1 MKKNSSTK
9 RKKIVAIFSGHEKD
23 YFAENLA
30 MLLSAGIGV
39 SAAIV
44 IMSEGAHS
52 KSYKRVL
59 LEMSQEL
66 DEGVPLW
73 KALTGRGVFTDSYI
87 YMTKV
92 GEASGRLSE
101 NLAII
106 AEQDRKN
113 RSFNSKLSS
122 ALIYPGIILSL
133 TFIIGI
139 GVSLFVIPNMAK
151 IFKDMRLALPL
162 PTQILIGFGDFIA
175 NNLIIFISLII
186 GFVVFVAVIFF
197 VPKTQKIG
205 QAILLRIPTIR
216 NLFKEVEIARFSYV
230 MYSLSKAGVPLTEA
244 LLSVERST
252 TIASYQ
258 KLYHFLYQN
267 VNDGVSLQKCFVK
280 YKDLNKLIPINIQQM
295 IIAGENSGNFI
306 SIMDKISQIYEEK
319 IDITSKNL
327 TVIIEPVL
335 LIIVAVGVLFLALS
349 IFMPIYGLVGGLNA

>member
-1 MKKNSSTK
+1 MKKNSSKK

-39 SAAIV
+39 SAAIIV
-44 IMSEGAHS
+44 MSDGAYS
-52 KSYKRVL
+52 NGYKKVL
-59 LEMSQEL
+59 LEISQEL
-66 DEGVPLW
+66 DEGSPLW
-73 KALTGRGVFTDSYI
+73 KALDGRGIFTDSYI

-92 GEASGRLSE
+92 GEASGRLSD

-113 RSFNSKLSS
+113 KLFNSKLSS

-151 IFKDMRLALPL
+151 IFKNMRIELPL
-162 PTQILIGFGDFIA
+162 PTQILIGFGDFIT
-175 NNLIIFISLII
+175 NNIIVFVSLII
-186 GFVVFVAVIFF
+186 GFVVFIAFIFF

-205 QAILLRIPTIR
+205 QAILLKVPSIK

-230 MYSLSKAGVPLTEA
+230 MYSLSQAGIPLTEA
-244 LLSVERST
+244 LLSVEQST
-252 TIASYQ
+252 AIASY
-258 KLYHFLYQN
+258 KRFYHFLYQN
-267 VNDGVSLQKCFVK
+267 VNDGVSLQKSFKK
-280 YKDLNKLIPINIQQM
+280 YKDLNNIIPINIQQM
-295 IIAGENSGNFI
+295 IIAGENSGNFTNI
-306 SIMDKISQIYEEK
+306 LDKISRIYEEK
-319 IDITSKNL
+319 IDTTSKNL
-327 TVIIEPVL
+327 TVIIEPIL
-335 LIIVAVGVLFLALS
+335 LIIVALGVLFLALS